1 MKPFRL
7 FILGIIA
14 TIFLPISKGFS
25 QEEFKLT
32 GVIFEKA
39 TNIRIALAEVTN
51 KRNKYT
57 VGSNDLGLFT
67 IKALVGDTLII
78 NKRNFSPLMLKVT
91 SSKDV
96 ITYLIRDANM
106 LNEVTVF
113 GQTKKQ
119 ELDAIKR
126 DYRNKG
132 SFYGG
137 KPPLLSFI
145 FSPLTAIYE
154 LFGKTPRNAR
164 RFNNMYVT
172 EIQNNQ
178 VDQLF
183 NKSSI
188 NENTGLNGK
197 ELENFMVNYRP
208 DYDKAKNWTVYD
220 ATKWIKDS
228 YKKYSDTVKKTIK

>member
-1 MKPFRL
+1 MKLFRI
-7 FILGIIA
+7 FILGIIIIILIPMSRVFA
-14 TIFLPISKGFS
+14 

-39 TNIRIALAEVTN
+39 TKIRIALAEVSN

-67 IKALVGDTLII
+67 IKVLIGDTLII
-78 NKRNFSPLMLKVT
+78 TKRDFSQLIVTVT
-91 SSKDV
+91 SSKD
-96 ITYLIRDANM
+96 IIIDLIRDANV

-119 ELDAIKR
+119 ELATIQR
-126 DYRNKG
+126 DFKSKG
-132 SFYGG
+132 SFYAG

-145 FSPLTAIYE
+145 FTPLTAIYE
-154 LFGKTPRNAR
+154 LFGRTPKNAR
-164 RFNNMYVT
+164 RFNNMYVS
-172 EIQNNQ
+172 EIQNSQ

-183 NKSSI
+183 NKSTI
-188 NENTGLNGK
+188 NQNTGLEGK
-197 ELENFMVNYRP
+197 ELENFMVNFRP
-208 DYDKAKNWTVYD
+208 DYDKAKNWNVYD

-228 YKKYSDTVKKTIK
+228 YKKYSDTANKVIK

>member
-1 MKPFRL
+1 MKLFRL
-7 FILGIIA
+7 FISGLIV
-14 TIFLPISKGFS
+14 IFLFPMSKGFA

-32 GVIFEKA
+32 GVIFEKS

-78 NKRNFSPLMLKVT
+78 YKRNFSQLVLTVT
-91 SSKDV
+91 SPKDI
-96 ITYLIRDANM
+96 ITYLMRDANT

-119 ELDAIKR
+119 ELAAIQK
-126 DYRNKG
+126 DFKSKG
-132 SFYGG
+132 SFYAG

-145 FSPLTAIYE
+145 FNPLTAIYE
-154 LFGKTPRNAR
+154 LFGRTPRNAR

-172 EIQNNQ
+172 EMQLSQ

-183 NKSSI
+183 NKITI
-188 NENTGLNGK
+188 NENTGLEGK

-228 YKKYSDTVKKTIK
+228 YKTYADTAKKSIK

>member
-96 ITYLIRDANM
+96 ITYLFRDANM

-154 LFGKTPRNAR
+154 LVGKTPRNAR

>member
-1 MKPFRL
+1 MNFFRL
-7 FILGIIA
+7 FILSFLL
-14 TIFLPISKGFS
+14 TILLPITIVFA

-32 GVIFEKA
+32 GVVFEKG
-39 TNIRIALAEVTN
+39 TNIRIALAEITN

-57 VGSNDLGLFT
+57 VGSNDMGIFT
-67 IKALVGDTLII
+67 IKAHLGDTLII
-78 NKRNFSPLMLKVT
+78 IKRNFSPQTLTVAT
-91 SSKDV
+91 AKDV
-96 ITYLIRDANM
+96 ILYLIRDGNT
-106 LNEVTVF
+106 LNEVTIY

-119 ELDAIKR
+119 ELAAIQK
-126 DYRNKG
+126 DFKAKG

-154 LFGKTPRNAR
+154 LIGKTPKNAR

-172 EIQNNQ
+172 EMQNSQ
-178 VDQLF
+178 VDRLF

-188 NENTGLNGK
+188 NENTGLTGK

-220 ATKWIKDS
+220 ATKWINDS
-228 YKKYSDTVKKTIK
+228 YKKYSDTAQKTIK

>member
-1 MKPFRL
+1 MQLFRL
-7 FILGIIA
+7 FILGIIV
-14 TIFLPISKGFS
+14 TILFPLSKGFA

-32 GVIFEKA
+32 GVVFEKG

-51 KRNKYT
+51 KRNKYA

-67 IKALVGDTLII
+67 IKALIGDTLIFT
-78 NKRNFSPLMLKVT
+78 KRNFSQLMLTVT

-96 ITYLIRDANM
+96 IIDLMRDANI
-106 LNEVTVF
+106 LNEVTVY

-119 ELDAIKR
+119 ELAAIQK
-126 DYRNKG
+126 DFRNKG
-132 SFYGG
+132 SFYAG

-145 FSPLTAIYE
+145 FSPLTAFYE

-164 RFNNMYVT
+164 RFNNLYVS

-183 NKSSI
+183 NKSTI
-188 NENTGLNGK
+188 NQNTGLEGK

-208 DYDKAKNWTVYD
+208 DYNKAKNWNVYD

-228 YKKYSDTVKKTIK
+228 YKEYSDTAQKTIK

>member
-1 MKPFRL
+1 MKLFRL
-7 FILGIIA
+7 FILGIIV
-14 TIFLPISKGFS
+14 TIFFPISKGFA

-39 TNIRIALAEVTN
+39 TKIRIALAEVTN

-78 NKRNFSPLMLKVT
+78 TKRNFSQLILTVT

-96 ITYLIRDANM
+96 ITYLSRDANV
-106 LNEVTVF
+106 LNEVTVY

-119 ELDAIKR
+119 ELASIQR
-126 DYRNKG
+126 DFKNKG
-132 SFYGG
+132 SFYAG

-145 FSPLTAIYE
+145 FTPLTAIYE
-154 LFGKTPRNAR
+154 LFGRTPKNAR

-172 EIQNNQ
+172 EIQNSQ

-183 NKSSI
+183 NKSTI
-188 NENTGLNGK
+188 NENTGLEGK

-208 DYDKAKNWTVYD
+208 DYNKAKNWTVYD

-228 YKKYSDTVKKTIK
+228 FKKYTDTLKKN

>member
-14 TIFLPISKGFS
+14 TIFLPIGKGFA

-39 TNIRIALAEVTN
+39 TNIRIALAEVSN

-96 ITYLIRDANM
+96 ITYLFRDANM

-154 LFGKTPRNAR
+154 LVGKTPRNAR

-197 ELENFMVNYRP
+197 ELEDFMVNYRP
-208 DYDKAKNWTVYD
+208 NYERAKNWTVYD

>member
-1 MKPFRL
+1 MKLFRL

-14 TIFLPISKGFS
+14 TTFLPIGKGFA

-91 SSKDV
+91 SPKDV

-119 ELDAIKR
+119 ELSAIKR

-132 SFYGG
+132 SFYAG
-137 KPPLLSFI
+137 KPPFLSFI
-145 FSPLTAIYE
+145 FTPLTAIYE
-154 LFGKTPRNAR
+154 LIGKTPRNAR

>member
-137 KPPLLSFI
+137 KPPFLSFI

-154 LFGKTPRNAR
+154 LVGRTPKNAR